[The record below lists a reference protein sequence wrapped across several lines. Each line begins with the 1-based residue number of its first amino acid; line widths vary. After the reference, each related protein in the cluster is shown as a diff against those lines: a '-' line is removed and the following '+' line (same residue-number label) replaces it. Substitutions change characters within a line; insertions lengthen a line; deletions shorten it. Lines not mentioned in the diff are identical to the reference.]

1 MSTLEHKT
9 CDILAAELLRL
20 MRFDITDLSLIP
32 IFLYFDKSRD
42 LFGSLFQKERVL
54 CCSIIS
60 IGKTRAPAVLT
71 GIL

>member
-20 MRFDITDLSLIP
+20 MIP

-42 LFGSLFQKERVL
+42 IFGSLFKNEKVL

-60 IGKTRAPAVLT
+60 QGKTRAPAVLKR
-71 GIL
+71 IS